1 LGQTISMASAA
12 FGSWKTYQP
21 SVNGPETMAG
31 SAMGPKTASS
41 RFGGSGGAV
50 IIL

>member
-1 LGQTISMASAA
+1 MAYAA

-31 SAMGPKTASS
+31 SGGRPKTADFRRS
-41 RFGGSGGAV
+41 GYGGAV
-50 IIL
+50 IML